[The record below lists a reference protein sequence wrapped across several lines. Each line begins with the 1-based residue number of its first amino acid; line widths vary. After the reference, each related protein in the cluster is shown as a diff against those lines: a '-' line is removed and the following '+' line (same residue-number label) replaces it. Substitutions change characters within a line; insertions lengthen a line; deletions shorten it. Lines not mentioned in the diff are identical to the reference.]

1 MSNKLASR
9 TGHLVL
15 IIALYLPLV
24 AYVTSLRDRLAP
36 GEGLTDLP
44 LTSLLV
50 LLLLLLLPHTVL
62 ALLGVRWNPSR
73 SRLGEPEA

>member
-1 MSNKLASR
+1 
-9 TGHLVL
+9 
-15 IIALYLPLV
+15 
-24 AYVTSLRDRLAP
+24 
-36 GEGLTDLP
+36 LTDLP

-73 SRLGEPEA
+73 ARLGEPEA